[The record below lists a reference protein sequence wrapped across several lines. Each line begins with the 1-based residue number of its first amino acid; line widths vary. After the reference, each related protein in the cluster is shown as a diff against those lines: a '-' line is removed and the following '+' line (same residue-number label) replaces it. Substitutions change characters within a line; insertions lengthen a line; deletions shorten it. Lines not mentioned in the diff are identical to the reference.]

1 MIDFDEHMNE
11 YKSISS
17 VELIFFIMVL
27 FVLRFKSVYEKINF
41 FYFFA

>member
-17 VELIFFIMVL
+17 VELIFLIRVL
-27 FVLRFKSVYEKINF
+27 SVIVFQKHL
-41 FYFFA
+41 